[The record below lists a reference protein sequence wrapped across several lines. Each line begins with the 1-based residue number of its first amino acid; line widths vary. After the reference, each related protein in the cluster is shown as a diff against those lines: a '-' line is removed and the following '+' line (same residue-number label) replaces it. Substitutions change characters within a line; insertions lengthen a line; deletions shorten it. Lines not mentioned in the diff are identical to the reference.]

1 MLYKSYSQQTN
12 VNQTTLKILALFRTN
27 YKTALYLR
35 EIAREIHV
43 DVKAVS
49 HQLDRL
55 EKTNILTSTRR
66 GKNKEY
72 NLNLGNYST
81 FYYLV
86 LAEGLV
92 TIEYLER
99 NFEIKKIVSEANDSL
114 GKTALLFGSF
124 AKENMTPE
132 SDIDILIIGDRK
144 PDLSALKEVG
154 SLLSREINVKYASE
168 KQFSNGLVSNDPLI
182 AEVVANHITLKGID
196 NICGMLW
203 RNYAKR
209 PEILTVVPQTE

>member
-1 MLYKSYSQQTN
+1 MLYKHHSQQTN

-27 YKTALYLR
+27 YKTTLYLR

-49 HQLDRL
+49 LQLNRL
-55 EKTNILTSTRR
+55 EKTNVLTSTQR

-72 NLNLGNYST
+72 SLNLGNFST

-99 NFEIKKIVSEANDSL
+99 NFEIKKLVSEANDSL
-114 GKTALLFGSF
+114 GRTALLFGSF
-124 AKENMTPE
+124 TKENMTPE
-132 SDIDILIIGDRK
+132 SDIDILIIDDSK
-144 PDLSALKEVG
+144 PDLSPLREVG
-154 SLLSREINVKYASE
+154 NLLSREINVKYTSE
-168 KQFSNGLVSNDPLI
+168 KQFLNGLANNDPLI
-182 AEVVANHITLKGID
+182 AEVIASHITLKGID
-196 NICGMLW
+196 NLCKMLW

-209 PEILTVVPQTE
+209 PEILTVVP